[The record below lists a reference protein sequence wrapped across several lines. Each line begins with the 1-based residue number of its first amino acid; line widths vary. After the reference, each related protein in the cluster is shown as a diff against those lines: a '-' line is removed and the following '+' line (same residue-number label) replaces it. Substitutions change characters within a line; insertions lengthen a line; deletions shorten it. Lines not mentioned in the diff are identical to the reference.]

1 MLFFFCNTKQNNKT
15 SNICIKREAVAPAIV
30 LPAGEVHL
38 IATQVDVGVGE
49 HGADL
54 LEERFHE
61 VICGV
66 QNGVDGSK
74 APGGGWPRVAR
85 CEQVLLA

>member
-1 MLFFFCNTKQNNKT
+1 MSGLVFLQENMRLKKNPKQRLPVYASKK
-15 SNICIKREAVAPAIV
+15 SSCPDIV

-66 QNGVDGSK
+66 HNGVHGSK
-74 APGGGWPRVAR
+74 AARGG
-85 CEQVLLA
+85 

>member
-1 MLFFFCNTKQNNKT
+1 MSGLVFLQENVRFKKKKNPKQKLPVYV
-15 SNICIKREAVAPAIV
+15 SKKSSCPDIV

-66 QNGVDGSK
+66 QNGVHGSK
-74 APGGGWPRVAR
+74 AAGGG
-85 CEQVLLA
+85 